1 MKNKFI
7 KDLAVG
13 VALSLAIFSC
23 ADKFEETPLPTG
35 QTLVEVAVANDNF
48 DILAAAL
55 TKTGLVTSLNN
66 PNSGTFTVFAPTDAA
81 FINYW
86 NSIRGAGHTEQNVL
100 DTIANLKPTGVSNPT
115 IAALAGVLNYHIVSS
130 KIPSSEITGKAV
142 FATLQGARLTIS
154 KQGSNVILNANN
166 AGAGAGNGA
175 NVTVVDVN
183 ALNGVIHSIDKVLI
197 PVSVATIGNTLGFAV
212 SYTTNPPTV
221 TAGTTA
227 GNNYDI
233 LSAAIRKTGLAP
245 TLLPNR
251 SPLPDFTVFA
261 PNDAAF
267 VDYLNAIDPSITTE
281 GQALTAIN
289 ALTELTN
296 PKLSE
301 VTEILKY
308 HVVAGRVVSTD
319 LTASL
324 SVTTLLTG
332 KNFTIS
338 TLGPPVTLTDAASAD
353 ATVVNANILTN
364 AGVVHGIGAVLNPN
378 P

>member
-13 VALSLAIFSC
+13 VALSFAIFSC

-100 DTIANLKPTGVSNPT
+100 DTIANLKPTAVSNPT

-130 KIPSSEITGKAV
+130 KIPSSDITGKAV

-175 NVTVVDVN
+175 NVTAVDVN

-197 PVSVATIGNTLGFAV
+197 PVSVASIGNTLGFAV

-221 TAGTTA
+221 TGSSTS

-251 SPLPDFTVFA
+251 NPLPDFTVFA

-267 VDYLNAIDPSITTE
+267 VTFLGVADEAAAI
-281 GQALTAIN
+281 AVIN
-289 ALTELTN
+289 ALSTTSSPTLAQ
-296 PKLSE
+296 
-301 VTEILKY
+301 VTDILKY
-308 HVVAGRVVSTD
+308 HVVSGRVVSTD

-338 TLGPPVTLTDAASAD
+338 ALGPPVTLTDLNAASAD